1 MLWIVMDYWCFES
14 NKYLL
19 LLLQSVVYVDE
30 FVYVVV
36 TSLRSFTNSTSW
48 SLRSGL
54 FSSVQSL
61 CVNVFTSL
69 PRHTSSTN
77 SVRWRTLRLV
87 SDFVPPRLHH
97 WLSAVL
103 HCPPSVTRPFRSLLL
118 NTSPPHPLW
127 LSSRPILILIC
138 SPSRITPLSS
148 YSNHA
153 VTLLLWTL

>member
-1 MLWIVMDYWCFES
+1 MFWIVMDYWCFES

-19 LLLQSVVYVDE
+19 LLLLLLLQSVVYVGE

-48 SLRSGL
+48 RLRSGL
-54 FSSVQSL
+54 LSSVQFL
-61 CVNVFTSL
+61 YINVFTSL

-103 HCPPSVTRPFRSLLL
+103 DPPSVNGLFQSPLLVFGTVCL
-118 NTSPPHPLW
+118 NKSPPHPLW
-127 LSSRPILILIC
+127 LSSNPV
-138 SPSRITPLSS
+138 PP
-148 YSNHA
+148 
-153 VTLLLWTL
+153 